1 MVWLKICD
9 IHLTSKVA
17 NKCLNVLLLSC
28 QLSVFVKENPDRK
41 KKKKDVQFFI
51 WQGGGRKSYIGEIYQ
66 KYFFIWKVLSRK
78 IRFFIATQ
86 FSLLFYWFLVFSII
100 PPRVGPY
107 NELFTFLVNYTNR
120 KRTIHAINHKY
131 GGACWQTHKELG
143 LQLILV
149 TFKRVC

>member
-1 MVWLKICD
+1 MFFSCPV
-9 IHLTSKVA
+9 
-17 NKCLNVLLLSC
+17 SC
-28 QLSVFVKENPDRK
+28 QCLWKKTLIE

-107 NELFTFLVNYTNR
+107 NELFTFLVNCTNR

-143 LQLILV
+143 PQLILV

>member
-1 MVWLKICD
+1 MFFSCPV
-9 IHLTSKVA
+9 
-17 NKCLNVLLLSC
+17 SC
-28 QLSVFVKENPDRK
+28 QCLWKKTLIE

-120 KRTIHAINHKY
+120 KRTVHAINHKY

>member
-1 MVWLKICD
+1 MFFSCPV
-9 IHLTSKVA
+9 
-17 NKCLNVLLLSC
+17 SC
-28 QLSVFVKENPDRK
+28 QCLWKKTLIE

-86 FSLLFYWFLVFSII
+86 FSLLYYWFLVFSII

>member
-1 MVWLKICD
+1 MFFSCPV
-9 IHLTSKVA
+9 
-17 NKCLNVLLLSC
+17 SC
-28 QLSVFVKENPDRK
+28 QCLWKKTLIE

>member
-1 MVWLKICD
+1 MFFSCPV
-9 IHLTSKVA
+9 
-17 NKCLNVLLLSC
+17 SC
-28 QLSVFVKENPDRK
+28 QCLWKKTLIE

-78 IRFFIATQ
+78 IRFFIAMQ

>member
-1 MVWLKICD
+1 MFFSCPV
-9 IHLTSKVA
+9 
-17 NKCLNVLLLSC
+17 SC
-28 QLSVFVKENPDRK
+28 QCLWKKTLIE

-107 NELFTFLVNYTNR
+107 NELFMFLVNYTNR

>member
-1 MVWLKICD
+1 MFFSCPV
-9 IHLTSKVA
+9 
-17 NKCLNVLLLSC
+17 SC
-28 QLSVFVKENPDRK
+28 QCLWKKTLIE

-100 PPRVGPY
+100 PPRVEPY

>member
-1 MVWLKICD
+1 MFFSCPV
-9 IHLTSKVA
+9 
-17 NKCLNVLLLSC
+17 SC
-28 QLSVFVKENPDRK
+28 QCLWKKTLIE

-100 PPRVGPY
+100 PPKVGPY

>member
-1 MVWLKICD
+1 MFFSCPV
-9 IHLTSKVA
+9 
-17 NKCLNVLLLSC
+17 SC
-28 QLSVFVKENPDRK
+28 QCLWKKTLIE

-78 IRFFIATQ
+78 IRFFIAMQ

-107 NELFTFLVNYTNR
+107 NELFTFLVNCTNR

-143 LQLILV
+143 PQLILV

>member
-1 MVWLKICD
+1 MFFSCPV
-9 IHLTSKVA
+9 
-17 NKCLNVLLLSC
+17 SC
-28 QLSVFVKENPDRK
+28 QCLWKKTLIE

-120 KRTIHAINHKY
+120 KRIIHAINHKY